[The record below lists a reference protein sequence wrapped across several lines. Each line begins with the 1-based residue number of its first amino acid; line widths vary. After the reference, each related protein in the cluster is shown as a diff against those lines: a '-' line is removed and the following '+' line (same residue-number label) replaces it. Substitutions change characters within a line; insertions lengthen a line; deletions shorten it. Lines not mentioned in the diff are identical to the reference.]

1 MAGMPTTILYS
12 GAVAQT
18 VARGGLS
25 WFHLQFLLGFRRLGH
40 DVILVDRLDAGMC
53 TDAAGAPAAFADSI
67 QRRGFLELVRCFG
80 LEDSCSLD
88 VDRGREVIG
97 MPRAAVVERARTAA
111 CLVNVMGYC
120 DDPAILD
127 AVPRR
132 VFLDIDPGF
141 PQMWW
146 ALGLHDAFAGHD
158 RFATLARRIG
168 RPDCTIPTCGLDWL
182 TLPQPIVLDQWPVAP
197 PRPAGAFT
205 SVGAWRGPNGP
216 IELEGR
222 TYGLRCHEFRTFLD
236 LPARCP
242 GESFEQALDIHEGDR
257 KDIDALESRGWR
269 LVDPLAVAGSPAA
282 YRDYIAASKAEFMV
296 PKQMY
301 VDTRGGLLSDR
312 SASYLVSGRPVLARD
327 TGLAGLYPLGEGLLA
342 FATPDEAA
350 AGVAVIAADYPRHCR
365 AAREIA
371 ESAFDS
377 DRVLTGFLDDVLA

>member
-1 MAGMPTTILYS
+1 MPATILYA

-18 VARGGLS
+18 IRQGGLS

-40 DVILVDRLDAGMC
+40 EVILVDRLDEGMC
-53 TDAAGAPAAFADSI
+53 TDAAGEPVPFAESV
-67 QRRGFLELVRCFG
+67 QRSGFLALMRRFG
-80 LEDSCSLD
+80 LDGSFSLD
-88 VDRGREVIG
+88 VDRGTTVLGI
-97 MPRAAVVERARTAA
+97 PRADVIARARSAA

-141 PQMWW
+141 PQMWR

-168 RPDCTIPTCGLDWL
+168 EPDCTIPTCGLDWI
-182 TLPQPIVLDQWPVAP
+182 TLPQPVVLDEWPVAP
-197 PRPAGAFT
+197 ARPDAPFT
-205 SVGAWRGPNGP
+205 SIGAWRGPNGP
-216 IELEGR
+216 VEYEGHV
-222 TYGLRCHEFRTFLD
+222 YGLRCHEFRRFLD
-236 LPARCP
+236 LPGRCP
-242 GESFEQALDIHEGDR
+242 GETFEQAIEIHEGDR
-257 KDIDALESRGWR
+257 RDIDALAAHGWR
-269 LVDPLAVAGSPAA
+269 LVDPRTVATSPEA
-282 YRDYIAASKAEFMV
+282 YRDYVARSKAEFLV

-312 SASYLVSGRPVLARD
+312 SAAYLASGRPVLARD

-342 FATPDEAA
+342 FTTPEEAA
-350 AGVAVIAADYPRHCR
+350 AGVEAIAADHPRHSR

-371 ESAFDS
+371 EASFDS
-377 DRVLTGFLDDVLA
+377 DRVLARFLDEVLA

>member
-1 MAGMPTTILYS
+1 MGDTILYG

-18 VARGGLS
+18 ILRGGLS

-40 DVILVDRLDAGMC
+40 DVILVDRLDDGMA
-53 TDAAGAPAAFADSI
+53 TDAAGMPAAAADSV
-67 QRRGFLELVRCFG
+67 QRRRLLALVRRFG
-80 LEDSCSLD
+80 LEGSFSLD
-88 VDRGREVIG
+88 VAGREVLGI
-97 MPRAAVVERARTAA
+97 PRADLVARARSAA

-120 DDPAILD
+120 TDPAVLD

-141 PQMWW
+141 PQMWR

-168 RPDCTIPTCGLDWL
+168 REGCTIPTCGLDWI
-182 TLPQPIVLDQWPVAP
+182 TLPQPIVLEEWPVAP
-197 PRPAGAFT
+197 PTPAGRFT
-205 SVGAWRGPNGP
+205 SIGAWRGPNGP
-216 IELEGR
+216 VEFEGR
-222 TYGLRCHEFRTFLD
+222 TYGLRCHEFRRFMD

-242 GESFEQALDIHEGDR
+242 GEVFEQALDIHPGDR
-257 KDIDALESRGWR
+257 KDIDALVASGWR
-269 LVDPLAVAGSPAA
+269 LVDPLVVAGSPEAF
-282 YRDYIAASKAEFMV
+282 RDYIAGSKAEIMV

-312 SASYLVSGRPVLARD
+312 SAAYLASGRPVLARD
-327 TGLAGLYPLGEGLLA
+327 TGLAGLYPLGAGLLS

-350 AGVAVIAADYPRHCR
+350 AGVEAIAADHPRHCR

-371 ESAFDS
+371 AAAFDS
-377 DRVLTGFLDDVLA
+377 DRVLARFLDDVLA